1 MTPEFEQEA
10 GVQGAGCK
18 GERISLANKFPVAT
32 RAKWS
37 TARVTFPHLFKWLAF
52 SWGTIPI

>member
-37 TARVTFPHLFKWLAF
+37 TARVTFPHFFKWLAL